1 MVHRSWASDCY
12 GTEETGERDGKG
24 FWTQNPL
31 EDCFPANE
39 TPVCIVQGNI
49 HNVVAEFIKFV
60 RYPS

>member
-12 GTEETGERDGKG
+12 GTEETGERDGRG
-24 FWTQNPL
+24 FWTQNPR

-39 TPVCIVQGNI
+39 T
-49 HNVVAEFIKFV
+49 VVAEFIKYV